1 MQRLG
6 TQGGC
11 LAPEDTEGDIL
22 LLADSYSSGPTHLL
36 FSTHCGHKGT
46 NQEKARGC
54 LRGFAIRR
62 VDKGLAGLLGQ
73 SGALEV

>member
-22 LLADSYSSGPTHLL
+22 LLADSYSSGPMHLL